1 MKKKFISS
9 NMKIFMLI
17 LLLLS
22 ITFYTSGCIALVQSG
37 YKLSNY
43 ADELHLSPS
52 AFEHNLNF
60 NNFNLDFNTS
70 YLSKDYVLNDN
81 VNEIDFSLN
90 SQDIKVVDYDGDDL
104 KVQIKSNNNIS
115 NDLYEIESG
124 NRLAFN
130 ARYDT
135 PSDAS
140 ISVSIPYNF
149 KDKSTLK
156 ITTSS
161 GDINISSLSLNTLNL
176 SSTSGSIALSDSF
189 LNYLDLNSSNGNIT
203 FDNIETSTETK
214 LSSSSGDIIGNG
226 NLGSINGNTLS
237 GDINLRMINSLNN
250 MSLSSHSGSIH
261 LSIPEGSG
269 YKINYETKS
278 GSLNSPNDK
287 LSSGD
292 ESSLINITTES
303 GNLNIK

>member
-43 ADELHLSPS
+43 ADELHLSPN
-52 AFEHNLNF
+52 ALEHNLNF

-81 VNEIDFSLN
+81 VNEIDFNLN

-104 KVQIKSNNNIS
+104 KIQIKSNTNIS

-161 GDINISSLSLNTLNL
+161 GDINISGLSLNTLNL

-189 LNYLDLNSSNGNIT
+189 LNYLGLNNSSGNIN
-203 FDNIETSTETK
+203 FNNIEASTETK
-214 LSSSSGDIIGNG
+214 LASSSGDIIGNG

>member
-52 AFEHNLNF
+52 ALEHNLNF

-81 VNEIDFSLN
+81 VNEIYFNLT

-104 KVQIKSNNNIS
+104 KIQIKSNNNIS
-115 NDLYEIESG
+115 NDLYEIQSG
-124 NRLAFN
+124 NRLTFN
-130 ARYDT
+130 TRYDT

-140 ISVSIPYNF
+140 ISVSIPYDF

-161 GDINISSLSLNTLNL
+161 GDINISGLSLNTLNL
-176 SSTSGSIALSDSF
+176 SSTSGSIAISDSF
-189 LNYLDLNSSNGNIT
+189 LNYLGLNSSSGNIN
-203 FDNIETSTETK
+203 FNNIEASTETK
-214 LSSSSGDIIGNG
+214 LASSSGDIIGNG

-261 LSIPEGSG
+261 LSIPKGSG